1 MTLLLLFAILF
12 LLPLAV
18 ATALHFTGDRI
29 VDWRNADRSSAG
41 LLPPALPQT
50 PAVVR
55 IFSARTVRWRGI
67 VATHSWIVIRQTASE
82 FAQPALPADVDA
94 SAVIRPRAR
103 LAGLQE
109 RALST
114 VRAVD
119 GDAEVY
125 VAGIDACFAVTALGA
140 VEVIGTGTFALTPIN
155 DAIYR
160 ELDFLDERVADKVDP
175 EVDGLRVMDVLRRNP
190 VQYQKGGAGIGGFV
204 QLTSVTQTGITTRIL
219 RRWPDHIGAQI

>member
-1 MTLLLLFAILF
+1 MITDGAVVDAGGRVVAILSKTIA
-12 LLPLAV
+12 LPHLGVAIALRGSLQMLTHLPL
-18 ATALHFTGDRI
+18 F
-29 VDWRNADRSSAG
+29 G
-41 LLPPALPQT
+41 LAP
-50 PAVVR
+50 
-55 IFSARTVRWRGI
+55 
-67 VATHSWIVIRQTASE
+67 
-82 FAQPALPADVDA
+82 D
-94 SAVIRPRAR
+94 

-125 VAGIDACFAVTALGA
+125 VAGIDVCFAVTALGV
-140 VEVIGTGTFALTPIN
+140 VEVIETGSFALTPTN

-160 ELDFLDERVADKVDP
+160 ELDFLDERAADKVDP

-204 QLTSVTQTGITTRIL
+204 QLTSVTNAGLTTRIL
-219 RRWPDHIGAQI
+219 RRWPDHIGAPISR